1 MTVPGPLREA
11 EQNTK
16 RYLRAARLL
25 LILTAVALLLSG
37 CGQEKSS
44 GTAVTPLPVPTADPT
59 VSSGTRTLEEA
70 LISRTSAALQL
81 ETRVL
86 QENSAIA
93 SARVPDQIL
102 NQFLDALRDEK
113 AWTQEQGRYTLTA
126 SSGGNFVYDKPYSE
140 LITGSSTDV
149 YTIEDETGW
158 VEEIVDNTRYDPFTW
173 VMSGEGGG
181 AFAYMSVYSLEA
193 DASAGS
199 VETVSRLN
207 DAISGWSSDAFTAA
221 DGHYRFI
228 DLQLSPDAEGAIE
241 APYTWVLCIGDI
253 SADSAKI
260 EEFTLMTEELRL
272 PLDGL
277 SLSMTADA
285 LSQQAERLG
294 QRLSL
299 MTLSKGEISY
309 YEYRQ

>member
-1 MTVPGPLREA
+1 M
-11 EQNTK
+11 
-16 RYLRAARLL
+16 
-25 LILTAVALLLSG
+25 LSG
-37 CGQEKSS
+37 CAQEKPAEPSV
-44 GTAVTPLPVPTADPT
+44 TALPVPTADPA
-59 VSSGTRTLEEA
+59 VSSGTRALEEA

-102 NQFLDALRDEK
+102 NQFLDALRDES
-113 AWTQEQGRYTLTA
+113 AWTKEQGRYTLTA
-126 SSGGNFVYDKPYSE
+126 TSGGNFVYEKPYSE

-181 AFAYMSVYSLEA
+181 AFAYMSVYTLEA

-228 DLQLSPDAEGAIE
+228 DLQLSPGEEGAIE
-241 APYTWVLCIGDI
+241 APYNWVLCVGDI
-253 SADSAKI
+253 TADSAKI
-260 EEFTLMTEELRL
+260 EEFALTTEELKL
-272 PLDGL
+272 PLEGL
-277 SLSMTADA
+277 SLSMSADA
-285 LSQQAERLG
+285 LSQQAGRVG

-299 MTLSKGEISY
+299 MTLDKGEISY
-309 YEYRQ
+309 HEYRQ